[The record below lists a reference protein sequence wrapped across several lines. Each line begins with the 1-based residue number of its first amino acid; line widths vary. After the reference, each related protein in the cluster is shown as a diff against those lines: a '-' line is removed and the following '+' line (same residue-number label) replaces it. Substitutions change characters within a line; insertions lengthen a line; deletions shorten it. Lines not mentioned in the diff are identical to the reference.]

1 MIKKFYL
8 EENKSI
14 VYSCKLTEEDWG
26 CLKIKKYK
34 KHIYSFTKISL
45 IQNSDS

>member
-14 VYSCKLTEEDWG
+14 VYSCKLTEEDYQILSDKSEIMK
-26 CLKIKKYK
+26 LK
-34 KHIYSFTKISL
+34 
-45 IQNSDS
+45 

>member
-14 VYSCKLTEEDWG
+14 VYSCKLTEEDYQ
-26 CLKIKKYK
+26 KYQADKKEE
-34 KHIYSFTKISL
+34 
-45 IQNSDS
+45 NSPFAGLQGLFDE